1 MVFHEQTPASS
12 HHEAMPGEAQ
22 ETLMASRTYMAA
34 LLDTVE
40 RLVSGGNL
48 PEAQSLVADIANLAH
63 EYGVELP
70 VDDSD

>member
-12 HHEAMPGEAQ
+12 HHEAMSQ
-22 ETLMASRTYMAA
+22 ETLMASRTCMAA
-34 LLDTVE
+34 LLDAVK